1 MSLSVTVL
9 DPRQTADFQR
19 VFEICAATIDRSEQK
34 TEAELRA
41 CFLNPAYRFMAAREA
56 GVIVGCAICYAPP
69 EQGFWLLEYIAV
81 DPGFQGRGLGAR
93 LFDACCAVV
102 GPDAV
107 GLLEVDAPEPQ
118 KPGALARQR
127 RLAFY
132 RRLGC
137 RRLDG
142 LAYILPLDHHGPPPP
157 MWLLVHAPADV
168 ARLPATQIR
177 AWLERIYADVYARPA
192 DDPRLARMTAGL
204 SGSLAIVPFYL

>member
-41 CFLNPAYRFMAAREA
+41 CFLNPAYRFMAACEA

-102 GPDAV
+102 GPDAN
-107 GLLEVDAPEPQ
+107 EPLPR
-118 KPGALARQR
+118 PGQPASGQR
-127 RLAFY
+127 
-132 RRLGC
+132 
-137 RRLDG
+137 
-142 LAYILPLDHHGPPPP
+142 
-157 MWLLVHAPADV
+157 LVAGIAGRPQPTA
-168 ARLPATQIR
+168 ASSGAWRGRPATGGAR
-177 AWLERIYADVYARPA
+177 GRPGSTKARIPQ
-192 DDPRLARMTAGL
+192 DPGL
-204 SGSLAIVPFYL
+204 STSA